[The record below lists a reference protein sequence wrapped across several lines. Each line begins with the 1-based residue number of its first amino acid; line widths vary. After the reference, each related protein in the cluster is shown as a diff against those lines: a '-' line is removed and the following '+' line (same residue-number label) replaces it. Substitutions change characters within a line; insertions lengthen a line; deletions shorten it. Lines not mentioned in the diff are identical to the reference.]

1 MLPAARKAPRPHSEA
16 KGEPP
21 APALTPESTV
31 AKRECQSA
39 QIPGGCSIQQITSCK
54 LLLKTEIWAGLCK
67 FRGVYYLLLP
77 GARAHLRAGCS
88 SAGEDS
94 LQTVAAAGIGRRLLF
109 CFLSPDRRW
118 LWAGGGLG
126 VFSCVSWSSG
136 VRCDG
141 AIQALFPQALSGPSP
156 SRGQGAPVR
165 GRAWAQRGLGCV
177 GHDRG
182 QSDNRARLW
191 ASRAQRLEGD
201 VGAQT
206 SPKRQREEGG
216 RCPVIE
222 AETWGPRAA
231 HGPADVRDKQA
242 RGGHPETAPC
252 LLLPQTCSPQ

>member
-1 MLPAARKAPRPHSEA
+1 M
-16 KGEPP
+16 
-21 APALTPESTV
+21 
-31 AKRECQSA
+31 
-39 QIPGGCSIQQITSCK
+39 
-54 LLLKTEIWAGLCK
+54 
-67 FRGVYYLLLP
+67 
-77 GARAHLRAGCS
+77 
-88 SAGEDS
+88 
-94 LQTVAAAGIGRRLLF
+94 
-109 CFLSPDRRW
+109 
-118 LWAGGGLG
+118 
-126 VFSCVSWSSG
+126 
-136 VRCDG
+136 
-141 AIQALFPQALSGPSP
+141 
-156 SRGQGAPVR
+156 
-165 GRAWAQRGLGCV
+165 

-252 LLLPQTCSPQ
+252 LLLPQTCGPQ